1 MRTKVVWFS
10 VCIARASSVN
20 SDARTVSRRSASAI
34 IHDMATIKLNGEER
48 EIPNEWTLADLLNDL
63 QINNRYCAVE
73 RNKLLV
79 PREQHSDCRLDAG
92 DEIEVVTLVGG
103 G

>member
-1 MRTKVVWFS
+1 
-10 VCIARASSVN
+10 
-20 SDARTVSRRSASAI
+20 
-34 IHDMATIKLNGEER
+34 MATIKLNGESR
-48 EIPNEWTLADLLNDL
+48 EVPDTWTLADLLNDL

-73 RNKLLV
+73 RNRQLV
-79 PREQHSDCRLDAG
+79 PREEHAGCGISDG